1 MAKKSFKSGLNDLF
15 KDNFNNEEE
24 KNDQT
29 SNVENLDD
37 EQIQHLIL
45 KIQRYEKELH
55 LWRTGKLTPEKFRKS
70 LEDFGLTYD
79 EKKNLIVKR

>member
-1 MAKKSFKSGLNDLF
+1 MAKKSFKTGLNDLF
-15 KDNFNNEEE
+15 KDNFDNKEE
-24 KNDQT
+24 KNEQPQ
-29 SNVENLDD
+29 NIENLDD

-55 LWRTGKLTPEKFRKS
+55 LWRTGKLTPEKFRNS
-70 LEDFGLTYD
+70 LENFGLSYD

>member
-15 KDNFNNEEE
+15 KDNFNNEQE

-29 SNVENLDD
+29 PNVENLDD